1 MRRDWWMCAAVL
13 ALAAFGV
20 LVQVRLAGSVPELSG
35 LAPLLTGLLGGVA
48 AALMLALL
56 VFGRRYRGGLY
67 LPGRINP
74 SELVK
79 LCLAAFLAGWMGKP
93 GRTMTGLFL
102 CGALFLM
109 VAAAGDF
116 GLLAQL
122 AITVAALLWAA
133 SWFWGGAAFLAL
145 AGGMAF
151 AAAYPSGHLAT
162 RFAVWRDPFGD
173 VTGAGWQTLQGL
185 AAVLSGGIT
194 GAGFGLGE
202 VQAVPIVAS
211 DFVYAAV
218 AEELGLAG
226 CMTILALWAFVFARG
241 ICMAARRTA
250 DAPAEALLATGIVAS
265 LAVQLVLNILHHIG
279 KGGLFHF
286 ILHAP
291 LHPFQF
297 CVHRLVDVSADRAF
311 GIGMRVEMEQSV
323 VVDAVGFCSCQHA
336 GHAGTDICTEGK
348 IDALRDADQP
358 GLLEIA
364 HHIADDNRID
374 ADAAGKHAAGHLFVF
389 AQKVDHRE
397 QMDADGKLAR
407 HLHCIT
413 SCL

>member
-48 AALMLALL
+48 MAAACGGGRAERFLTGKGKWVAFGVAAALMLALL

-79 LCLAAFLAGWMGKP
+79 LCLAAFLAGWMGRP
-93 GRTMTGLFL
+93 GRTMKGLSL
-102 CGALFLM
+102 CGALFLL

-122 AITVAALLWAA
+122 AITLAALLWAA

-145 AGGMAF
+145 AGGIAF

-226 CMTILALWAFVFARG
+226 CATVLALWAFVFARG
-241 ICMAARRTA
+241 ICTAARRAA

-265 LAVQLVLNILHHIG
+265 LAVQLVLNVAGVLNALPMTGITLPLISLG
-279 KGGLFHF
+279 GSSQATVLLMCGVLAGVSGARAASRSRASRNSKGSTG
-286 ILHAP
+286 
-291 LHPFQF
+291 
-297 CVHRLVDVSADRAF
+297 
-311 GIGMRVEMEQSV
+311 E
-323 VVDAVGFCSCQHA
+323 
-336 GHAGTDICTEGK
+336 
-348 IDALRDADQP
+348 
-358 GLLEIA
+358 
-364 HHIADDNRID
+364 
-374 ADAAGKHAAGHLFVF
+374 
-389 AQKVDHRE
+389 
-397 QMDADGKLAR
+397 
-407 HLHCIT
+407 
-413 SCL
+413 

>member
-13 ALAAFGV
+13 VLAVFGF
-20 LVQVRLAGSVPELSG
+20 LLQVRLAGNVPGLSG
-35 LAPLLTGLLGGVA
+35 LAPLLTGLFGGIAAAAACGGGRAERFLTGKGKWIAFGVA
-48 AALMLALL
+48 AALMAALL

-93 GRTMTGLFL
+93 GRTVKGLAL
-102 CGALFLM
+102 CAALFLM
-109 VAAAGDF
+109 VAASGDF

-133 SWFWGGAAFLAL
+133 SWYWGGAAFLLL
-145 AGGMAF
+145 AGGIAL

-185 AAVLSGGIT
+185 TAILSGGLT
-194 GAGFGLGE
+194 GTGFGLGE
-202 VQAVPIVAS
+202 VQTVPIVAS

-241 ICMAARRTA
+241 ICTAVRRAA

-265 LAVQLVLNILHHIG
+265 LAVQLVLNVAGVLNALPMTGITLPLISL
-279 KGGLFHF
+279 GGSSQATVL
-286 ILHAP
+286 LMCGVLAG
-291 LHPFQF
+291 
-297 CVHRLVDVSADRAF
+297 VSGVRAGSRLRASKNSKEST
-311 GIGMRVEMEQSV
+311 G
-323 VVDAVGFCSCQHA
+323 A
-336 GHAGTDICTEGK
+336 K
-348 IDALRDADQP
+348 
-358 GLLEIA
+358 
-364 HHIADDNRID
+364 
-374 ADAAGKHAAGHLFVF
+374 K
-389 AQKVDHRE
+389 
-397 QMDADGKLAR
+397 
-407 HLHCIT
+407 
-413 SCL
+413 

>member
-35 LAPLLTGLLGGVA
+35 LAPLLTGLLGGAAMAAACGGGRAERFLTGKGKWIAFGVA

-102 CGALFLM
+102 CGALFLL

-151 AAAYPSGHLAT
+151 AAAYPFGHLAT

-185 AAVLSGGIT
+185 AAVLSGGLT

-241 ICMAARRTA
+241 ICTAARRAT
-250 DAPAEALLATGIVAS
+250 DASAEALLATGIVAS
-265 LAVQLVLNILHHIG
+265 LAVQLVLNVAGVLNALPMTGITLPLISL
-279 KGGLFHF
+279 GGSSQATVL
-286 ILHAP
+286 LM
-291 LHPFQF
+291 
-297 CVHRLVDVSADRAF
+297 CGVLVGVSSTKRSPD
-311 GIGMRVEMEQSV
+311 
-323 VVDAVGFCSCQHA
+323 
-336 GHAGTDICTEGK
+336 TD
-348 IDALRDADQP
+348 
-358 GLLEIA
+358 
-364 HHIADDNRID
+364 
-374 ADAAGKHAAGHLFVF
+374 
-389 AQKVDHRE
+389 
-397 QMDADGKLAR
+397 
-407 HLHCIT
+407 
-413 SCL
+413 